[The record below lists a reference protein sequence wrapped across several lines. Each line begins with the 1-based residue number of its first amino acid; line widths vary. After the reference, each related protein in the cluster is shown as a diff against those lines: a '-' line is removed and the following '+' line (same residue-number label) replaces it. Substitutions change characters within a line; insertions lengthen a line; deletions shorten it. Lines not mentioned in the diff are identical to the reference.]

1 MERGQTDMILK
12 ILTVGELQ
20 TNCYILGDEKTKQCV
35 IIDPGGDFE
44 IIEDHLEK
52 LKLKVKYIIL
62 THGHVDHIGALA
74 QLKKATGAEILIH
87 SKDSAMLYDPN
98 QNLSIFSG
106 DKIIATKADKL
117 LEDREIIECG
127 EIKLEVLHTPGHTPG
142 SISLLTDKMIFT
154 GDALFCGSIGR
165 TDFPGSSYQKL
176 ISSIKDKILTKED
189 DLIIYPGHG
198 PSSTI
203 GEERKNN
210 PFLTGDFL

>member
-1 MERGQTDMILK
+1 MLE
-12 ILTVGELQ
+12 ILTVGALE

-35 IIDPGGDFE
+35 VVDPGGDFE

-74 QLKKATGAEILIH
+74 QLKKATQAEILIH
-87 SKDSAMLYDPN
+87 SKDSAMLYDPD
-98 QNLSIFSG
+98 QNLSFLSG

-117 LEDREIIECG
+117 LEEGNIIQCG
-127 EIKLEVLHTPGHTPG
+127 GIKLEVLHTPGHTPG
-142 SISLLTDKMIFT
+142 SISLLTDMMIFT

-176 ISSIKDKILTKED
+176 IDSIKDKLLSKND
-189 DLIIYPGHG
+189 DFIIYPGHG
-198 PSSTI
+198 PPSTI
-203 GEERKNN
+203 GEEKRSN
-210 PFLTGDFL
+210 PFLGGDFL

>member
-1 MERGQTDMILK
+1 MLE
-12 ILTVGELQ
+12 
-20 TNCYILGDEKTKQCV
+20 TNCYVLGDEKTKQYLV
-35 IIDPGGDFE
+35 IDPGGDLE
-44 IIEDHLEK
+44 IIEDYLKK

-74 QLKKATGAEILIH
+74 SLKRTTGAEILIH

-106 DKIIATKADKL
+106 DKIVPTKADRL
-117 LEDREIIECG
+117 LEEGDVIQCG
-127 EIKLEVLHTPGHTPG
+127 GIKLGVLHTPGHTPG
-142 SISLLTDKMIFT
+142 GISLLTDKIIFT
-154 GDALFCGSIGR
+154 GDSLFCGSIGR

-176 ISSIKDKILTKED
+176 IKSIKEKLMSKD
-189 DLIIYPGHG
+189 DDFIIYPGHG

-203 GEERKNN
+203 GEERRNN